1 VNAAAVAD
9 AAVAAVLTALV
20 ALVALDT
27 AASTIASE
35 AMPVSKS
42 VDSEESH

>member
-9 AAVAAVLTALV
+9 AAVAAALT